1 MTLQERNENNRKC
14 RLNKAIYRATAKLK
28 VKNVRK
34 NTSRISAVRTA
45 VLPLFLVSGTAGLI
59 LEVTWTRAFGVVFGN
74 TVFAVS
80 TVLTSFML
88 GLAVGSWL
96 FGRITDKS
104 VQPLKMF
111 ALLELGIGAY
121 AIAFPT
127 VLAATDVLY
136 RWFFRSF
143 QPGFYPLS
151 LFRFALS
158 VIILLI
164 PTAFMGGTLPVL
176 SRLWAHSPG
185 KGASESRIGRSVGI
199 LYAVN
204 TFGAV
209 AGSFLAGYLLIKT
222 LGVSNTIYL
231 AASVNIGVAFFSLI
245 LSGVMGRQAPAKKQK
260 RSKHKSRQA
269 VIRSTRD
276 EPEDKLDRKRIVILV
291 AVGLAGFC
299 ALALEVLWTRV
310 LAFVLGTSVY
320 AFACMLTTY
329 LFGIA
334 LGSFLCSR
342 LFLAGIKKPIFALG
356 IVEFL
361 VALTVLASVPLLGI
375 LWHIDYV
382 LTGKVVAGFSFWK
395 QVAAHF
401 LDASFVLLLPTVLM
415 GAVFPIAVKI
425 CAPSWKAVGSRVGE
439 VYASNTVGC
448 VIGSFAAGFVM
459 VPLLGLRDSFLLI
472 VGIQLLVAVAVIF
485 ISAKGRAFGV
495 SALVVSLVV
504 FTIGIFAIP
513 LDVFVRTMNTYH
525 HPSKIVYIKDDVTG
539 TITVHDLP
547 DGDRFIAVDGVGVAG
562 VDLML
567 RTTQQLQGYV
577 PLFVHDNPRK
587 VLQIGFGSG
596 QTSGIGLMFGVDEY
610 SIVEICPGVFESGR
624 FFEKINKGSYK
635 DPRLRKIIMDGKN
648 FVKLTD
654 QKYDIIMN
662 DSTYPGT
669 TGSSALYTY
678 DHFKQCREH
687 LRDGG
692 VLSCWLPLDLRPE
705 DFQVIIRSFQAVM
718 PYCSLWMANNC
729 LNKHAVLMGTL
740 SPMRIDFQ
748 RAKKLIERPDISSDL
763 NRIKIYSVYDFLD
776 CLVVNET
783 GLQRIGG
790 QGPYNTDDMPALEFG
805 AAIKRDIEGCWLV
818 ILNWLSQNHFPVSHY
833 VYNTGQTQQESE
845 QVKAHLERYF
855 RGTNHAL
862 RGLLGILQGDPEIMN
877 REFEM
882 ARKANPQDKDVEACL
897 EELSL
902 EIESLVRAVGSK
914 PGNAPL
920 RERLARRYLLL
931 RDYERAAEQYSHFLN
946 INPQNAAAW
955 NNLGTCY
962 KRLEQFDKAVRAFEK
977 AIEQDAGL
985 MSAYFNLGQAQDEL
999 GDFAASSQN
1008 YEKAL
1013 LLSPRSMK
1021 TYIYDKLAHAHFMQ
1035 KQYPLALGAIEK
1047 AIQFA
1052 PNDPALLEHLQSRK
1066 KTVMR
1071 AAESDRP

>member
-1 MTLQERNENNRKC
+1 MP
-14 RLNKAIYRATAKLK
+14 
-28 VKNVRK
+28 
-34 NTSRISAVRTA
+34 RISAVRKA
-45 VLPLFLVSGTAGLI
+45 VLPLFLISGTAGLI
-59 LEVTWTRAFGVVFGN
+59 FEVTCTRAFGVVFGN

-80 TVLTSFML
+80 TVLTAFML

-96 FGRITDKS
+96 FGRITDKN
-104 VQPLKMF
+104 VKPLKMF

-127 VLAATDVLY
+127 ILAATDVLY

-143 QPGFYPLS
+143 HPGFYPLS

-158 VIILLI
+158 IIILLI

-176 SRLWAHSPG
+176 SRLWANSPG
-185 KGASESRIGRSVGI
+185 KGASQPSIGRSVGL
-199 LYAVN
+199 LYAMN

-209 AGSFLAGYLLIKT
+209 AGSFLAGYFLIRI

-231 AASVNIGVAFFSLI
+231 AASMNIGIAFLSLI
-245 LSGVMGRQAPAKKQK
+245 LSGVMGQQSPAKKQK
-260 RSKHKSRQA
+260 RTRRKSRQDE
-269 VIRSTRD
+269 IKSTRD
-276 EPEDKLDRKRIVILV
+276 EPEDVLGRKRVVILV

-299 ALALEVLWTRV
+299 ALALEILWTRM

-320 AFACMLTTY
+320 AFACMLTCF

-342 LFLAGIKKPIFALG
+342 LFLARIKKPIFALG
-356 IVEFL
+356 LVEFL
-361 VALTVLASVPLLGI
+361 VALAVLASVPLLGI

-382 LTGKVVAGFSFWK
+382 LTVKAVGGTSFWK
-395 QVAAHF
+395 EVAAHF
-401 LDASFVLLLPTVLM
+401 ADASVVLLVPTVLM

-425 CAPSWKAVGSRVGE
+425 CAPSWKAVGRRVGE

-448 VIGSFAAGFVM
+448 VIGSFVAGFVM

-472 VGIQLLVAVAVIF
+472 VGIQLLLAVVVIF
-485 ISAKGRAFGV
+485 ISAKNRVAFGV
-495 SALVVSLVV
+495 SALVLTLVV
-504 FTIGIFAIP
+504 LTVAVLRIP
-513 LDVFVRTMNTYH
+513 RDVFVRTMNTYH
-525 HPSKIVYIKDDVTG
+525 HPSKIVFIKDDVTG

-547 DGDRFIAVDGVGVAG
+547 DEDRLIAVDGVDVAG
-562 VDLML
+562 VGFML
-567 RTTQQLQGYV
+567 RTTQKLQGYV
-577 PLFVHDNPRK
+577 PLFVHDNPKK

-596 QTSGIGLMFGVDEY
+596 ETSGVGLMFGVDEY
-610 SIVEICPGVFESGR
+610 NIVEICPGVFEAGR

-654 QKYDIIMN
+654 EKYDIIMN

-687 LRDGG
+687 LRPGG
-692 VLSCWLPLDLRPE
+692 VLSCWMPLDLRPE
-705 DFQVIIRSFQAVM
+705 DFQVIIRSFQAAM

-748 RAKKLIERPDISSDL
+748 RVKKLYERQDISSDL
-763 NRIKIYSVYDFLD
+763 SKIKIYSVYDFLD

-783 GLQRIGG
+783 GLRRIGG
-790 QGPYNTDDMPALEFG
+790 QGPYNTDDMPSLEFG
-805 AAIKRDIEGCWLV
+805 AAIKRDIEGCWLLV
-818 ILNWLSQNHFPVSHY
+818 LNWLNQNHCRASHY
-833 VYNTGQTQQESE
+833 VYNTGQNGQESE
-845 QVKAHLERYF
+845 QVKAILEQYF
-855 RGTNHAL
+855 RGTKHTL
-862 RGLLGILQGDPEIMN
+862 RGLVGMLQGDPEIMN

-882 ARKANPQDKDVEACL
+882 AIKANPPDKDVEACL
-897 EELSL
+897 EELRL
-902 EIESLVRAVGSK
+902 EIETFVEAVGRM
-914 PGNAPL
+914 PENAPL

-946 INPQNAAAW
+946 LNPHNAAVW

-962 KRLEQFDKAVRAFEK
+962 KKMENFEKAVWAYEK
-977 AIEQDAGL
+977 AIEKDAGQ
-985 MSAYFNLGQAQDEL
+985 MSAYINLGQAQDKL

-1013 LLSPRSMK
+1013 MLSPPSMK
-1021 TYIYDKLAHAHFMQ
+1021 TFIYDKLARAYFNQ
-1035 KQYPLALGAIEK
+1035 KQYLLALK
-1047 AIQFA
+1047 AIDKALEHA

-1066 KTVMR
+1066 KAVMH
-1071 AAESDRP
+1071 AAESAQP

>member
-1 MTLQERNENNRKC
+1 
-14 RLNKAIYRATAKLK
+14 
-28 VKNVRK
+28 VKNVTK
-34 NTSRISAVRTA
+34 NMPRISAVRKA
-45 VLPLFLVSGTAGLI
+45 VLPLFLLSGTAGLI
-59 LEVTWTRAFGVVFGN
+59 YEVTWTRAFGVVFGN

-80 TVLTSFML
+80 TVLTAFML

-104 VQPLKMF
+104 VQPLKIF

-127 VLAATDVLY
+127 ILATTDVLY

-143 QPGFYPLS
+143 HPSFYPLS

-158 VIILLI
+158 IIILLI

-176 SRLWAHSPG
+176 SRLWANSPG
-185 KGASESRIGRSVGI
+185 KDASEPRIGRSVGL
-199 LYAVN
+199 LYAMN

-209 AGSFLAGYLLIKT
+209 AGSFLAGYLLIRT

-231 AASVNIGVAFFSLI
+231 AASVNIGVAVFSLI
-245 LSGVMGRQAPAKKQK
+245 LSGVMGRQSPAKKQK
-260 RSKHKSRQA
+260 RSKRKSRQDE
-269 VIRSTRD
+269 IRSTRD
-276 EPEDKLDRKRIVILV
+276 EPEDELGRKRVVILV

-299 ALALEVLWTRV
+299 ALALEILWTRV

-320 AFACMLTTY
+320 AFACMLTTF

-342 LFLAGIKKPIFALG
+342 LFLARIKNPIFALG
-356 IVEFL
+356 LVEFL
-361 VALTVLASVPLLGI
+361 VALAVLASVPLLGI

-382 LTGKVVAGFSFWK
+382 LTGKVVGRFSFWK
-395 QVAAHF
+395 EVAAHF
-401 LDASFVLLLPTVLM
+401 LDASVVLLLPTVLM

-425 CAPSWKAVGSRVGE
+425 CAPSWKVVGRRVGE
-439 VYASNTVGC
+439 VYASNTAGC

-472 VGIQLLVAVAVIF
+472 VGIQLCLAVVVIF
-485 ISAKGRAFGV
+485 ISAKNRVAFGV
-495 SALVVSLVV
+495 SALVVSLAV
-504 FTIGIFAIP
+504 FTIGVFNIP
-513 LDVFVRTMNTYH
+513 RDVFVRTMNTYH

-547 DGDRFIAVDGVGVAG
+547 DGGRLIAVDGVDVAG
-562 VDLML
+562 VSFML
-567 RTTQQLQGYV
+567 RTTQKLQGYV

-596 QTSGIGLMFGVDEY
+596 ETSGVGLMFGVDEY
-610 SIVEICPGVFESGR
+610 NIVEICPGVFEAGR

-654 QKYDIIMN
+654 EKFDIIMN

-687 LRDGG
+687 LRPGG

-705 DFQVIIRSFQAVM
+705 DFQVIIRSFQKVM

-748 RAKKLIERPDISSDL
+748 RVKKLFERQDISSDL
-763 NRIKIYSVYDFLD
+763 SQIKIYSVYDFLD
-776 CLVVNET
+776 CLVVGEI
-783 GLQRIGG
+783 GLRRIGG
-790 QGPYNTDDMPALEFG
+790 QGPYNTDDRPSLEFG

-818 ILNWLSQNHFPVSHY
+818 ALNWLSQNHFPVSHY
-833 VYNTGQTQQESE
+833 VYNTGQTEQESE
-845 QVKAHLERYF
+845 QVKANLEQYF

-882 ARKANPQDKDVEACL
+882 ARKANPRDKDVEACL
-897 EELSL
+897 EELRL
-902 EIESLVRAVGSK
+902 EIETLVKAVGRM

-931 RDYERAAEQYSHFLN
+931 RDYERAAEQYSYFLSL
-946 INPQNAAAW
+946 NPHNAAVW

-962 KRLEQFDKAVRAFEK
+962 KKMEMFEKAVWAFEK
-977 AIEQDAGL
+977 AIEQDAGQ
-985 MSAYFNLGQAQDEL
+985 MSAYFNLGQAQDKL

-1021 TYIYDKLAHAHFMQ
+1021 TYICDKLARAYFNQ
-1035 KQYPLALGAIEK
+1035 KQYLLALRAIDK
-1047 AIQFA
+1047 ALEHA
-1052 PNDPALLEHLQSRK
+1052 PNDPALLEHLQSRRK
-1066 KTVMR
+1066 AVMR
-1071 AAESDRP
+1071 AAESAQP